1 MLTADILYGFTSTV
15 LFSRFEDP
23 KPIPLFHREM
33 WEMCCSEH
41 KRVAIAAPRG
51 FAKSTAI
58 THAFTL
64 ASVLYRTAKYVVIV
78 SDTESQAVQFLGD
91 IRLEF
96 RENEDLLALFGV
108 RKILKDAETDM
119 IVQMT
124 DGYEF
129 RIVAKGSEQKIR
141 GSKWRGTRPDLVVVD
156 DAENDEI
163 VMNPDRRE
171 KFRRWVYGAML
182 PMMSD
187 KGRVRWVG
195 TILHLDSMLERLLN
209 DPGWYSRRYKA
220 HNEDFSEL
228 LWSEKWSV
236 ERLKEIRQ
244 GYINQGFPEGYAQEY
259 LNYPIDE
266 SSSYFRKSDFLPIPD
281 ADRHIRRRYY
291 AAVDFAITNKERS
304 DYTVITVGGVDAS
317 GRLDIVDVRRGRW
330 DSLEIINEMFS
341 VQKRYEPD
349 LFTAES
355 GAIEKALGPF
365 LNAEML
371 KTGVYLNLNSLTPTK
386 DKQSRARGI
395 QARMRAGGV
404 RFDLEADWFPD
415 LQSEMLHFPRG
426 AHDDQVDSIAWLGLT
441 LDQLITAQTD
451 KELEDEYYAEAYE
464 PEVNLITGY

>member
-1 MLTADILYGFTSTV
+1 
-15 LFSRFEDP
+15 
-23 KPIPLFHREM
+23 
-33 WEMCCSEH
+33 MCCSDH
-41 KRVAIAAPRG
+41 QRIAIAAPRG

-58 THAFTL
+58 THAFTI
-64 ASVLYRTAKYVVIV
+64 ASVLYRTARYVVIV
-78 SDTESQAVQFLGD
+78 SDTESQAAQFLGD

-96 RENEDLLALFGV
+96 RENEDLIALFGV
-108 RKILKDAETDM
+108 RKILKDTETDFV
-119 IVQMT
+119 VQMA
-124 DGYEF
+124 DGHEF

-209 DPGWYSRRYKA
+209 DASWVSKRYRA
-220 HNEDFSEL
+220 HNEDFTEL
-228 LWSEKWSV
+228 LWPEKWTA

-266 SSSYFRKSDFLPIPD
+266 TTSYFRREDFLPIPA
-281 ADRHIRRRYY
+281 ADLHTRRRYY
-291 AAVDFAITNKERS
+291 AAIDFAISQKERA
-304 DYTVITVGGVDAS
+304 DYTVISVGGIDS
-317 GRLDIVDVRRGRW
+317 NGKLDIVDVRRGRW

-341 VQKRYEPD
+341 VQQRYEPD
-349 LFTAES
+349 LFTTEA

-365 LNAEML
+365 LNAEMH
-371 KTGVYLNLNSLTPTK
+371 KRGIYLSLNPLVPTK
-386 DKQSRARGI
+386 DKQSRARSI

-404 RFDLEADWFPD
+404 RFDTEAEWFPD
-415 LQSEMLHFPRG
+415 LQMEMMRFPRA
-426 AHDDQVDSIAWLGLT
+426 AHDDITDSLSWLGLT
-441 LDQLITAQTD
+441 LDKLVDAPTD
-451 KELEDEYYAEAYE
+451 REIEDEYYADAYE
-464 PEVNLITGY
+464 PVGLNPITGY